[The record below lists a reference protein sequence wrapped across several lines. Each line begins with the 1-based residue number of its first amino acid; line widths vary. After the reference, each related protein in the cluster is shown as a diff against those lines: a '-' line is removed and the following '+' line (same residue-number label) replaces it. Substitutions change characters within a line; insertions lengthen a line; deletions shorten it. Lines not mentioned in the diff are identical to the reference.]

1 MKDYPTNIER
11 LFGVEE
17 NNGVEKDLF
26 VDVKPQWGKDVL
38 YQACENSR
46 LLVRLSKLETVTPEN
61 KKILEQMGFVFNY
74 NAKYYSG
81 K

>member
-1 MKDYPTNIER
+1 MKGYLTNIEG

-17 NNGVEKDLF
+17 SNGVKKDLF
-26 VDVKPQWGKDVL
+26 VKVKPQWGKDVL
-38 YQACENSR
+38 YPACQNSR
-46 LLVRLSKLETVTPEN
+46 LLVRLSKSKTVTPEN

-74 NAKYYSG
+74 NAEYYSG